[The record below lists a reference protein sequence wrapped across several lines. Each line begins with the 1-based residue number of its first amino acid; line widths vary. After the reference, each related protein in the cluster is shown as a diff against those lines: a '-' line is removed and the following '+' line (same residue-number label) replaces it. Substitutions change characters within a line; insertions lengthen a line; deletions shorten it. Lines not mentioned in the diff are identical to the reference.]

1 MSSGAL
7 FEEETFSKK
16 KKIFPLGFSSARPIA
31 RLVWAQTSTMRSALK
46 TIASPTGGR
55 ASESPE
61 MTATSRRTTT
71 PSKSSTKTAAVIV
84 DLERRQGSNKQQL
97 ELLSRPSRR
106 AEVILGAASLLP
118 IDDDSGFGVAAASSS
133 SSSKPAPPPPRRR
146 SLLAAA
152 FLLPPLSAAAS
163 AASLLLTAAPPP
175 AAEAAEEENS
185 EIYSSPKGFSLTP
198 PKGWL
203 LKSKPGADVLFAS
216 PLNSR
221 ATIGIS
227 TAPVRLDALA
237 DFGTVTEVADRLL
250 GAELA
255 KDGCLAATLR
265 LSSGGEVPAEWRRSL
280 SSNPSSSPSSPSS
293 SSSLYYFEYELLTT
307 RAHKVVV
314 VAVGVAGRTLFIFNG
329 FAPCAKGKGK
339 DGADT
344 CPPLSSQGDESS
356 GDDAPSA
363 TLDEIRRSVSTFA
376 IS

>member
-31 RLVWAQTSTMRSALK
+31 RLAWAQTSTMRSALK
-46 TIASPTGGR
+46 TIASPTGGQV
-55 ASESPE
+55 SERPE

-71 PSKSSTKTAAVIV
+71 PSKSSARTAAVIV

-152 FLLPPLSAAAS
+152 LLLPPLSAAAS

-185 EIYSSPKGFSLTP
+185 EIFSSPKGFSLTP
-198 PKGWL
+198 PKAWL
-203 LKSKPGADVLFAS
+203 LKPKPGADVLFAS

-221 ATIGIS
+221 ATIGIT

-344 CPPLSSQGDESS
+344 CPPLSPQGDESS